1 MIFQNRE
8 EAGRRLAARL
18 AELGGLGDNPQVLA
32 LPRGGVPVAAPVATE
47 LDGELDVLVVRKL
60 GLPGHTELAM
70 GAVAAGG
77 VRVLNEEVVR
87 SFRVAPDVIEQVAE
101 RELAELDRRE
111 RLYRGDLPPLAVEG
125 REVVLVDDGLATGA
139 TMRVAVAA
147 LRQRNVKRVV
157 VAVPVAAPDVCQAID
172 EEADQAVCL
181 ETPEP
186 FIAVGRW
193 YRDFPQTGDE
203 EVRRL
208 LREPARRERVRH

>member
-18 AELGGLGDNPQVLA
+18 AEPGGPGGKPLVLA

-60 GLPGHTELAM
+60 GLPGHAELAM

-77 VRVLNEEVVR
+77 VRVLNEDVVR
-87 SFRVAPDVIEQVAE
+87 SFGVTPEVIERVTE
-101 RELAELDRRE
+101 RELAELERRE

-125 REVVLVDDGLATGA
+125 REVVIVDDGLATGA
-139 TMRVAVAA
+139 TMRVAVSA
-147 LRQRNVKRVV
+147 LRKRNVARAL
-157 VAVPVAAPDVCQAID
+157 VAVPVAAPDICRALDQ
-172 EEADQAVCL
+172 EADQAVCL

-193 YRDFPQTGDE
+193 YRDFPQTDDE

-208 LREPARRERVRH
+208 LRASAGRESVRY